1 MRIGEVAAATD
12 VSHRSL
18 RHYERA
24 GLLRVERGPNG
35 CRSHP
40 ESILNRVLN
49 IRHLLDARPAL
60 DDVRVSSPASTG
72 TSPAQTR
79 PNPSCGAAREGRD
92 RPTHRRPAAC
102 SKPVGRG
109 FVQNG

>member
-40 ESILNRVLN
+40 KSIVNRVLN
-49 IRHLLDARPAL
+49 ICWTPGRLSTTFG
-60 DDVRVSSPASTG
+60 VSSPASTG